1 MKTQHTPG
9 PWTVSQFCT
18 PRASEDPLGAY
29 LIDEIAKELGE
40 LDAKSYDAE
49 PDSEEEQDWVDARSN
64 KNEANARLIAAAPD
78 LLDAC
83 KKMSESIRHA
93 HHCNAPQAYPCTCD
107 ANALWDMSRA
117 AIAKAGGAQ

>member
-49 PDSEEEQDWVDARSN
+49 PNSEEEQDWVDARSN
-64 KNEANARLIAAAPD
+64 KNEANAALIAAAPD
-78 LLDAC
+78 LLAALEACLGPLQDAYNQAGH
-83 KKMSESIRHA
+83 SGHA
-93 HHCNAPQAYPCTCD
+93 TD
-107 ANALWDMSRA
+107 ASRAFIAARA
-117 AIAKAGGAQ
+117 AIAKAGGDK

>member
-1 MKTQHTPG
+1 MTAQHTPG

-49 PDSEEEQDWVDARSN
+49 PNSEEEQDWVDARSN
-64 KNEANARLIAAAPD
+64 KNEANAALIAAAPD
-78 LLDAC
+78 LLDALEC
-83 KKMSESIRHA
+83 ILSA
-93 HHCNAPQAYPCTCD
+93 TCGD
-107 ANALWDMSRA
+107 VGDDGYDGCVRIEAKTLERARA
-117 AIAKAGGAQ
+117 AIAKAGGGK

>member
-49 PDSEEEQDWVDARSN
+49 PNSEEEQDWVDARSN
-64 KNEANARLIAAAPD
+64 KNEANAALIAAAPD
-78 LLDAC
+78 LLAAC
-83 KKMSESIRHA
+83 RCALADMEGSYSREDWDDDENPVALTIRE
-93 HHCNAPQAYPCTCD
+93 
-107 ANALWDMSRA
+107 LIA
-117 AIAKAGGAQ
+117 AIAKAGGGK